1 MLILILIWML
11 SLGRN
16 HFIKLIAMLSQFRG
30 VESERAML
38 KIIRLLLLLLLL
50 YQTSNADEENCE
62 KVSISTLFL
71 KCFLSHLSSN
81 FSFTMSGKI
90 KLKPF
95 DFLQNVQA
103 HFHICVCIHI
113 YMQYAYICSWIPGHP
128 SRLGNLNY
136 EVVHLVWWDPGVYL
150 LFRFY
155 ENQPILPMYL

>member
-1 MLILILIWML
+1 ML

-62 KVSISTLFL
+62 KVNISTLFL

-95 DFLQNVQA
+95 DFLQNVRA
-103 HFHICVCIHI
+103 SSLS
-113 YMQYAYICSWIPGHP
+113 YMRMHSYIYAYIYS
-128 SRLGNLNY
+128 
-136 EVVHLVWWDPGVYL
+136 
-150 LFRFY
+150 
-155 ENQPILPMYL
+155 